1 MLRLERVSKFYSSG
15 GLVSTGFSKVDL
27 KFELGEFVAITGES
41 GSGKSTLLNVISG
54 LDSFEEGE
62 MFIMDQPTSGFS
74 KEDLEEYRKKYIGNI
89 FQTFHL
95 INSYTVYQNVELVL
109 LMSGYDKREIPERV
123 REIIAKVGLSD
134 YERTKASKLSG
145 GQKQRVAIARA
156 LAKETPIIVA
166 DEPTG
171 NLDSKSAA
179 EIVELL
185 HQLSKDKLIII
196 VTHNYEQVAPYVT
209 RKITMHDGKVAE
221 DKHIAVSSGNSST
234 GEKSVETAKAD
245 GLSFGSMSRLGV
257 RNTFNIPAKFFLLLT
272 VFLFLC
278 MSVIS
283 QYTSFKNMADMDT
296 GGYNYY
302 FMDTDRNRI
311 LFTREDRKALT
322 DEDYAKIRE
331 IDNVGRIIK
340 NDLMLDLVADVSDD
354 FENGDFY
361 ITSKVE
367 EAKVMEAQLVEGRM
381 PKSYNEAIL
390 IIPRDGYAE
399 AVIDMV
405 MKADK
410 VDVRNQNTGS
420 SILRKKMKIVG
431 YGYLTKEQQEAL
443 DESDIFYEALYCV
456 GEKTLDDIRMTVL
469 EHQCSQE
476 ILFADNILSGDSGA
490 GVLPLKSSDK
500 VPQGEIYVPAD
511 IAALTTGYPIGENLK
526 LINKS
531 LYFESEIDFTV
542 GAVYNQNNLKALLEI
557 ENFEE
562 VSGSL
567 FINPKDY
574 NDLFDKG
581 NFQSSVRV
589 KDDKLTAETAAEI
602 EKAGYRAFCVH
613 DGYVSYAGGF
623 GVILNTLYTVM
634 LAAVLI
640 VLFFI
645 TYFIIKLILKSRN
658 IYFSTIRMLGA
669 TKENCSS
676 LLKMELFAVFNIA
689 YFICMGLLALVKMEV
704 IEVAY
709 LQQLAFFLTMGDL
722 VILYA
727 VLCLMS
733 VLLAGRYARQLFKK
747 TAMNAYKEEV

>member
-1 MLRLERVSKFYSSG
+1 
-15 GLVSTGFSKVDL
+15 
-27 KFELGEFVAITGES
+27 
-41 GSGKSTLLNVISG
+41 
-54 LDSFEEGE
+54 
-62 MFIMDQPTSGFS
+62 
-74 KEDLEEYRKKYIGNI
+74 
-89 FQTFHL
+89 
-95 INSYTVYQNVELVL
+95 
-109 LMSGYDKREIPERV
+109 
-123 REIIAKVGLSD
+123 
-134 YERTKASKLSG
+134 
-145 GQKQRVAIARA
+145 
-156 LAKETPIIVA
+156 
-166 DEPTG
+166 
-171 NLDSKSAA
+171 
-179 EIVELL
+179 
-185 HQLSKDKLIII
+185 
-196 VTHNYEQVAPYVT
+196 
-209 RKITMHDGKVAE
+209 
-221 DKHIAVSSGNSST
+221 
-234 GEKSVETAKAD
+234 
-245 GLSFGSMSRLGV
+245 
-257 RNTFNIPAKFFLLLT
+257 
-272 VFLFLC
+272 

-581 NFQSSVRV
+581 NFQSSV

-704 IEVAY
+704 IEVAC
-709 LQQLAFFLTMGDL
+709 LQQLASFLTMGDL